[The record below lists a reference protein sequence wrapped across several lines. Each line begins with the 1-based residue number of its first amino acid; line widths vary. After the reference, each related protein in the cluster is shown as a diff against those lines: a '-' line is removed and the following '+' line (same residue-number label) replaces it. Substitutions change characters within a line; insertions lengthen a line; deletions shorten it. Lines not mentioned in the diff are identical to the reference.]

1 MKISELED
9 KQYLT
14 SEEVAN
20 SYILVNVAQEASA
33 SQMSGR
39 LSVGALADAIA
50 AAKQFATVQ
59 EDNGSST
66 IHKTSLNNDGSY
78 SHDPVADIPQAFDPL
93 TYSIPVIDESRDV
106 AAVIP
111 FIVPDSSGAIAVYN
125 SAGEWINTLP
135 CPSQQVRLV
144 GGMLTNI
151 DDSINIVYL
160 DDDHKIPVSNLPGE
174 IVTYFNGE
182 ITTLNGDSVLPG
194 EIVRYSNGEIT
205 TLNGDSVPVLPGE
218 VVTFSNGE
226 ITTLNGDSVS
236 VGTPDGT
243 IVYDSSTGGFMA
255 LDGSTPEPIAILT
268 ENDGFLET
276 GSESKSW
283 TIPLDK
289 VVIYDPSSGML
300 TTADGESVP
309 VKFEEA

>member
-66 IHKTSLNNDGSY
+66 IHNTSLNNDGSY

-93 TYSIPVIDESRDV
+93 TYSIPVIDESKDV

-151 DDSINIVYL
+151 DDSINVVYL

-182 ITTLNGDSVLPG
+182 ITTLNGDSV
-194 EIVRYSNGEIT
+194 
-205 TLNGDSVPVLPGE
+205 
-218 VVTFSNGE
+218 
-226 ITTLNGDSVS
+226 S
-236 VGTPDGT
+236 VGTPDGI